1 MSYNQS
7 GPIGTILPN
16 NETTLS
22 NLTSGTGSA
31 GFNNPVSFTNTSI
44 TLLNSTSNAYMGPVG
59 INVIPYN
66 VSGTGGSSILSNR
79 INCIFDPVSLSK
91 IYQMVTGSTGSIRY
105 FSTANAA
112 NMAIASYNSTT
123 TAATAGGLVNNTSTN
138 ILYNGGT
145 YISTAVYDNSLTIL
159 NGPSQC
165 SKDAMLYNGIYG
177 IGYYDYSSS
186 YYGPN
191 QVNNINTNYIPA
203 TGGTRYVTFGW
214 DVSNALLPFQNITFT
229 INGLTNV
236 NYYGVSPSG
245 ILYYGLSGTTTPLI
259 FFYRLEDSTN
269 NANAVNWPTGGQVS
283 TPWINGNLIPTGV
296 QSLPTSVN
304 FSNIYF
310 TPAGLTSSTYTSNTA
325 TLICVLGNKI
335 SSSNKTSK
343 MTLYCR
349 IGLQNGTTFTGIT
362 YSLS

>member
-1 MSYNQS
+1 M
-7 GPIGTILPN
+7 
-16 NETTLS
+16 
-22 NLTSGTGSA
+22 
-31 GFNNPVSFTNTSI
+31 
-44 TLLNSTSNAYMGPVG
+44 
-59 INVIPYN
+59 
-66 VSGTGGSSILSNR
+66 
-79 INCIFDPVSLSK
+79 
-91 IYQMVTGSTGSIRY
+91 
-105 FSTANAA
+105 
-112 NMAIASYNSTT
+112 
-123 TAATAGGLVNNTSTN
+123 
-138 ILYNGGT
+138 
-145 YISTAVYDNSLTIL
+145 
-159 NGPSQC
+159 
-165 SKDAMLYNGIYG
+165 
-177 IGYYDYSSS
+177 
-186 YYGPN
+186 
-191 QVNNINTNYIPA
+191 
-203 TGGTRYVTFGW
+203 
-214 DVSNALLPFQNITFT
+214 
-229 INGLTNV
+229 TNV